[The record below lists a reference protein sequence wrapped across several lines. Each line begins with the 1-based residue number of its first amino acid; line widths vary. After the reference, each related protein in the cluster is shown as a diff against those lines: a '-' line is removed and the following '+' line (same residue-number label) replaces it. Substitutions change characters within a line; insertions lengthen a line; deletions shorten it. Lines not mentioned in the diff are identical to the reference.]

1 VERVNKVLIRHS
13 PCSVRAE
20 AWASRCR
27 LCISIVIVENAV
39 LFRVVYRTPR
49 AVHVRHPDLRL
60 LVVAAALDAIVSL
73 TKARSYF

>member
-39 LFRVVYRTPR
+39 LSASSTARPELCTYVTP
-49 AVHVRHPDLRL
+49 
-60 LVVAAALDAIVSL
+60 ICGS
-73 TKARSYF
+73 S